1 MAAIKCVVLEHSFI
15 NNRIHEPGE
24 EVSYDPG
31 PDGKI
36 GKNLRPLSASAEQDA
51 EQSGGE
57 GGAGTGYAA
66 KFNGGT
72 RWRVVDA
79 AGNWFSDFIGASKE
93 EAQAEADRLNAG
105 GQPFVKPAEQSGGEG
120 GDTNEDGHPDA

>member
-15 NNRIHEPGE
+15 NNRIYEPGE
-24 EVSYDPG
+24 EVDYDPG

-36 GKNLRPLSASAEQDA
+36 GKNLRRLDSVV

-72 RWRVVDA
+72 RWRIVDA
-79 AGNWFSDFIGASKE
+79 GGNWFSDFVGASKE
-93 EAQAEADRLNAG
+93 EAQAEADRLTAG
-105 GQPFVKPAEQSGGEG
+105 GQPFVKPSEQLEQSGGEG
-120 GDTNEDGHPDA
+120 GEVDGDGHPDA